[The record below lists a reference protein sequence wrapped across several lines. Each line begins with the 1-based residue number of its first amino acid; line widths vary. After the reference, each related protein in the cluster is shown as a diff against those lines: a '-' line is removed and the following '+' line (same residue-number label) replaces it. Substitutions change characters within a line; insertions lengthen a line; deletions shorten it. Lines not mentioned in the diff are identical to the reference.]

1 MQKSKNFDSK
11 PQGSNSP
18 PMLPK
23 LPEELRKRILNY
35 IEDYMKSKKER
46 IH

>member
-1 MQKSKNFDSK
+1 
-11 PQGSNSP
+11 
-18 PMLPK
+18 MLPK